1 MTLEPVF
8 KIFFYILAHC
18 MEISLGV
25 QSVFRDPGV
34 FVDFD
39 DLCDF
44 NDHFFPFL

>member
-1 MTLEPVF
+1 
-8 KIFFYILAHC
+8 
-18 MEISLGV
+18 MEIGLGV
-25 QSVFRDPGV
+25 QSVFRYPGV